1 MVDRIAVIQARL
13 SHYLTD
19 VTGQPVAVNSL
30 QPIAG
35 GASRETWKL
44 HIQPEGEEPFP
55 LILRLDMAATMN
67 PEALSRAE
75 EFQLIQMAHTAG
87 IRCPRPYALCADPAV
102 LGAAFFLMEYVPG
115 ESIGP
120 RVVRRPELAAART
133 LLAPQM
139 GQQLALIHKL
149 APPETLPRPAP
160 HTSPAQQI
168 VNSLRHSL
176 ARLRIDSPGL
186 ATGLRWLERHA
197 PPAPPNRSLLHG
209 DFRIGNIIVDEH
221 GLAAII
227 DWEFAHAGDPLEDVA
242 WPLVRD
248 WRFGNDHLRL
258 GGIAE
263 PEPYFESYEAE
274 SGRVVDRQAVRYWE
288 IMGNMK
294 WAVTCLVQ
302 AERHLS
308 GADPSVE
315 LASLGRRSAEMEYE
329 LLRLIAAYS

>member
-1 MVDRIAVIQARL
+1 MADRVAAMGEQL
-13 SHYLTD
+13 SHFLTG
-19 VTGQPVAVNSL
+19 VAGEPVAVHSL
-30 QPIAG
+30 RPVAG

-44 HIQPEGEEPFP
+44 TARPQGEEPFP

-67 PEALSRAE
+67 PDALSRAD
-75 EFQLIQMAHTAG
+75 EFHLLQLAHQAG
-87 IRCPRPYALCADPAV
+87 IRCPRPFALCTDPAI
-102 LGAAFFLMEYVPG
+102 LGAPFFLMEYVPG

-120 RVVRRPELAAART
+120 RVVRRPELANARSV
-133 LLAPQM
+133 LARQM
-139 GQQLALIHKL
+139 GQQLARIHRL
-149 APPETLPRPAP
+149 APPDALPRPAP
-160 HTSPAQQI
+160 RTSPAQHL
-168 VNSLRHSL
+168 VDALREAL
-176 ARLRIDSPGL
+176 TELGIDSPGL
-186 ATGLRWLERHA
+186 ETGLRWLERHA
-197 PPAPPNRSLLHG
+197 PPAPPELSLLHG
-209 DFRIGNIIVDEH
+209 DFRIGNIIVGEP

-258 GGIAE
+258 GGVAE
-263 PEPYFESYEAE
+263 PEPYLESYEAE
-274 SGRVVDRQAVRYWE
+274 SGRTVDRAAVYYWE

-329 LLRLIAAYS
+329 LLRLIAASG